1 MASSPPPDPEIT
13 GWLRLLGV
21 TSCCQWD
28 VLVFLSRHQTT
39 LLGAADLARLLGYPS
54 EAIVVALDGL
64 ETQELVARSRVSQ
77 GARLYHCRVLPD
89 APRCAALAQLLTL
102 AADRVGRV
110 RVAQQLR
117 QGATPMEKLEQAQHF
132 LRDAQQRLRLIRG
145 QADARRDR
153 RTLWQKAL

>member
-1 MASSPPPDPEIT
+1 MASSPPPDPAIT

-21 TSCCQWD
+21 TSRCQWD

-54 EAIVVALDGL
+54 EVIVVALDVL
-64 ETQELVARSRVSQ
+64 ETQELVTRSRISQ
-77 GARLYHCRVLPD
+77 GARLYYCRVLPD
-89 APRCAALAQLLTL
+89 APRRAAFAHLQTL

-117 QGATPMEKLEQAQHF
+117 QDSTPMERLDQVQHF
-132 LRDAQQRLRLIRG
+132 LRDAQQRLRLIQG
-145 QADARRDR
+145 QANARRER
-153 RTLWQKAL
+153 RTLWQQAL